1 MKHLQKHFSASLIAL
16 AALLSAAPMAAW
28 AATAPTLGAA
38 SSFAVLSAAPN
49 AGGGGVLHHF
59 HGQR

>member
-1 MKHLQKHFSASLIAL
+1 MNHLQKHFSTSLIAL
-16 AALLSAAPMAAW
+16 AALLAAPMAAW